1 MLKATTVPV
10 SCSSR
15 YDHVADTRTSEA
27 SLAAGHVPMMSLNFA
42 AAVTT
47 LPLPGGSAE

>member
-27 SLAAGHVPMMSLNFA
+27 SLAAGHVPIMGLNFA
-42 AAVTT
+42 SAVTT
-47 LPLPGGSAE
+47 QQLPEGLVE